1 MCFSVK
7 SRCFDHNGLE
17 NTVPVSQV
25 FLKDNEYSL
34 ELDGENCKMYGEG
47 LQDPM

>member
-47 LQDPM
+47 